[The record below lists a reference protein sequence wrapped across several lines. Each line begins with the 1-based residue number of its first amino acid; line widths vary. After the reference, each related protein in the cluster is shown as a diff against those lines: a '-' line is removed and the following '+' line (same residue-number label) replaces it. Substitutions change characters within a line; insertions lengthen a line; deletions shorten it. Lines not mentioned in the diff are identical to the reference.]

1 MEHWTTVTLQ
11 ELHLP
16 LKSTE
21 TREENWS
28 GKLPRD
34 DEQH

>member
-11 ELHLP
+11 ELHVP
-16 LKSTE
+16 LTSAE
-21 TREENWS
+21 MREENWS